1 MNGNDLLK
9 VLGQIDDDIVEKN
22 THPPKSKLH
31 KRYIPPLAACIAL
44 LLCAGIFL
52 QTLLPSLPS
61 IPKEL
66 LANAN
71 LSPEKADGLPYSGEL
86 GSPEDSVSSAP
97 PLPRFAY
104 ESFVVVG
111 KVTEILPDTYYQLK
125 THVTA
130 TPTAFRL
137 LRLEI
142 QEVVSGIGVPE
153 EILYMIPE
161 YLVTNID
168 SYDTLV
174 MAISQ
179 YGCDEAV
186 LWNGSAGEAER
197 FGLLFCDSSNEPH
210 LGNII
215 AFTGGVFDESLWQNE
230 SWGFGYQF
238 MDNMLDDD
246 NEYLTYY
253 LMVRR
258 GSTLPEVLQRIRDRI
273 RDEEKVPP
281 QVQRYN
287 FTSQEVNT
295 LLEDLRSFENGLFV
309 PVVASKWTLRFQ
321 RFVFGCPTNEYIE
334 IDIETEQIT
343 YSEFRFTEE
352 DLESIVNLPQYI
364 QENQPAT
371 EADIPQPPHFSFE
384 GMEKWAFG
392 RCGWYEKS
400 ADGVFAI
407 VKTVW
412 LYRDPQ
418 ADYSWY
424 FDESFLYF
432 NMERNTMEQCSPE
445 YYQDY
450 YKYGDPFGMPLE

>member
-1 MNGNDLLK
+1 MNGTDLLK
-9 VLGQIDDDIVEKN
+9 ALGQIDDTLVEKN
-22 THPPKSKLH
+22 TQPPKKKIP
-31 KRYIPPLAACIAL
+31 KRHILPLAACIAV
-44 LLCAGIFL
+44 LLCAGILL
-52 QTLLPSLPS
+52 QSLLPGLPS
-61 IPKEL
+61 IPKKL

-71 LSPEKADGLPYSGEL
+71 LSPEKANGLFFSGEL
-86 GSPEDSVSSAP
+86 GSPEDSLSNTP

-111 KVTEILPDTYYQLK
+111 KVTDVLPDTYYQLK
-125 THVTA
+125 PHVTA

-142 QEVVSGIGVPE
+142 REVVSGIGVPE
-153 EILYMIPE
+153 DILYMIPE
-161 YLVTNID
+161 YLVANID

-197 FGLLFCDSSNEPH
+197 FDLLFCDYWNEPH

-215 AFTGGVFDESLWQNE
+215 AFTDGIFDESLWQNK

-238 MDNMLDDD
+238 MRHMLDDPD
-246 NEYLTYY
+246 EYNL

-258 GSTLPEVLQRIRDRI
+258 GSHLSEVLQEIRKRLQS
-273 RDEEKVPP
+273 EKKAPP
-281 QVQRYN
+281 AVQRYS
-287 FTSQEVNT
+287 FKSDEVNA
-295 LLEDLRSFENGLFV
+295 LLEELRFFENGLFV
-309 PVVASKWTLRFQ
+309 PVMANEWTLQFQ
-321 RFVFGCPTNEYIE
+321 RFIFGCPTNEVIT
-334 IDIETEQIT
+334 IDVETEQLT
-343 YSEFRFTEE
+343 YSEYYFTEE

-364 QENQPAT
+364 KENQPAT
-371 EADIPQPPHFSFE
+371 EDEIPQPPHFSST

-392 RCGWYEKS
+392 RCGWYEKN
-400 ADGVFAI
+400 ADGVSGI

-412 LYRDPQ
+412 LYRDPE
-418 ADYSWY
+418 AEYSWH

-432 NMERNTMEQCSPE
+432 DMARNTMEPRTPE
-445 YYQDY
+445 YYNNY
-450 YKYGDPFGMPLE
+450 YKYGEPFGMPYC